1 MSYHTGLPINRH
13 FFDFELGATFGG
25 RRYDPNIRRLS
36 TTLRVHRRPIEL
48 YCHVIGIVG
57 IGAGIP
63 TNFLGLPKDDDG
75 NTIALSEDMPVEGSV
90 DEWAH
95 ATPEEA
101 IEYAGKAA
109 RLEGMMVGPSAG
121 AALKV
126 ALEIACRD
134 EAAGK
139 TIVAILASHGIR
151 YVAHPMWGAIK
162 AEAAAALPVPPNMDK
177 EAEVVQWK
185 SSEYSP
191 K

>member
-1 MSYHTGLPINRH
+1 MRI
-13 FFDFELGATFGG
+13 
-25 RRYDPNIRRLS
+25 LS
-36 TTLRVHRRPIEL
+36 SQIM
-48 YCHVIGIVG
+48 C
-57 IGAGIP
+57 
-63 TNFLGLPKDDDG
+63 
-75 NTIALSEDMPVEGSV
+75 
-90 DEWAH
+90 
-95 ATPEEA
+95 
-101 IEYAGKAA
+101 
-109 RLEGMMVGPSAG
+109 GPSAG

>member
-1 MSYHTGLPINRH
+1 MKEH
-13 FFDFELGATFGG
+13 A
-25 RRYDPNIRRLS
+25 RRSVKCVSIGPTNARRPRRERRRP
-36 TTLRVHRRPIEL
+36 TRRHRRD
-48 YCHVIGIVG
+48 
-57 IGAGIP
+57 P

-75 NTIALSEDMPVEGSV
+75 PRSRVMRNGSRGQREEGERDAGGASSTRGRLALPEGSEDR
-90 DEWAH
+90 A
-95 ATPEEA
+95 
-101 IEYAGKAA
+101 
-109 RLEGMMVGPSAG
+109 VGG
-121 AALKV
+121 AALPV

-134 EAAGK
+134 EAEGK